1 MIHPTLT
8 AQGQAATLSPQAAL
22 PLADAA
28 PHGLPTVWV
37 DASRRFQAVLGFGAA
52 FTEAAAVTWQA
63 LPPEQQREFMNACFS
78 RQGGHGY
85 TLCRVHMNSCDFAL
99 GNYAHVEQ
107 ADDFGLNSF
116 SIARDEQALLPMI
129 KAAQAVARAEGREIT
144 LLASPWSPP
153 AWMKTTGAMNLGGE
167 LREDCRAAWAQC
179 YVRFIQAYAAHG
191 VPIWG
196 VTVQNEPEAL
206 QRWDSCLYSAAQ
218 ERDFVRDH
226 LGPALEAAGLGHVRI
241 VVWDHNRDRMV
252 ERASIILRDPAAA
265 RFVWGCGFHWYGE
278 DHFHHVQLVH
288 DAWPD
293 KHLLF
298 TEGCQEGGPH
308 HGSWALGER
317 YAKSMIEDMNRWT
330 EGWIDWNLLLNEEGG
345 PNHVGNLCSSPLMA
359 DRATGQLIRHNS
371 YAYIGH
377 FSRFVQPGAQRVLC
391 AASRERLESI
401 AFRNPDDSVVLVVMN
416 RSEEALPFALG
427 SELGWAETELPARS
441 IATYCW

>member
-8 AQGQAATLSPQAAL
+8 AQHSTAFLSPQAAL
-22 PLADAA
+22 SWQSAV

-37 DASRRFQAVLGFGAA
+37 DSSRRFQTVLGFGAA

-63 LPPEQQREFMNACFS
+63 LPAQQQREFMQACFS
-78 RQGGHGY
+78 RDDGHGY

-99 GNYAHVEQ
+99 GNYAHVERE
-107 ADDFGLNSF
+107 DDFALESF
-116 SIARDEQALLPMI
+116 SMARDEQALLPMI
-129 KAAQAVARAEGREIT
+129 KAAQEVARASGQEIR

-153 AWMKTTGAMNLGGE
+153 AWMKTTGVMNHGGE

-206 QRWDSCLYSAAQ
+206 QRWDSCLYSAEQ

-226 LGPALEAAGLGHVRI
+226 LGPALQAAGLGHVRI
-241 VVWDHNRDRMV
+241 IVWDHNRDRMV
-252 ERASIILRDPAAA
+252 ERVSVVLSDAAAA
-265 RFVWGCGFHWYGE
+265 RYVWGCGFHWYGE
-278 DHFHHVQLVH
+278 DHFNHVQLVH

-345 PNHVGNLCSSPLMA
+345 PNHVGNLCSAPLMA
-359 DRATGQLIRHNS
+359 DRATGQLIRQNS

-377 FSRFVQPGAQRVLC
+377 FSRFVRPGAQRVLC
-391 AASRERLESI
+391 AASRERLEVI
-401 AFRNPDDSVVLVVMN
+401 AFRHPDGSVALIALN
-416 RSEEALPFALG
+416 RSEDALPFAIG
-427 SELGWAETELPARS
+427 SAQGWASTELPARS